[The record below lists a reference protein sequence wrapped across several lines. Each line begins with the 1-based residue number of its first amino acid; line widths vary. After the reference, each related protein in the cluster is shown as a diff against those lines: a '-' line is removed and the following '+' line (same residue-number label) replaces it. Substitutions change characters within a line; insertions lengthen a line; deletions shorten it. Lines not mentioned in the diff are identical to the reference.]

1 MSATTSLGTAAAVI
15 QPPADDLFRNLLAA
29 RIIKALT
36 PLMNANNA
44 REFRRIMKRVVTD
57 YPPVKAWISVEIVAK
72 AAESGKTTQG
82 MVRATNVAFW
92 EHLVAKAE
100 ALLSDKD
107 RRVLLDVLWTS
118 TELGALNDQVPDENR
133 EAWMS
138 AFLDGYWALL
148 ELNVILSTVWL
159 IAADEL
165 HPKNASVLHWL
176 CLAAKRSIKGW
187 HSAVFAHNP
196 VLRERLR
203 RPAKTISDEEMGRRL
218 GLPA

>member
-1 MSATTSLGTAAAVI
+1 MSTTTSLGTAAMLI
-15 QPPADDLFRNLLAA
+15 QLPADDQLKNLPAA

-36 PLMNANNA
+36 PLMKANNP

-57 YPPVKAWISVEIVAK
+57 YVPVRAWITAEIVAS
-72 AAESGKTTQG
+72 AAVSGKTTQG
-82 MVRATNVAFW
+82 MARETNAAYW
-92 EHLVAKAE
+92 EDLVAMAE

-107 RRVLLDVLWTS
+107 RRVLLDVLRTN
-118 TELGALNDQVPDENR
+118 TELGELNDQVPDENR

-159 IAADEL
+159 IAANEL
-165 HPKNASVLHWL
+165 HPKNKSVLHWL
-176 CLAAKRSIKGW
+176 CLAAERSIKAW
-187 HSAVFAHNP
+187 HSALFAHNP
-196 VLRERLR
+196 VLRKRLR